1 MKKMIGAAVCALMMI
16 AAGGTAMAQD
26 GDQDDYTFTLYN
38 NSSETII
45 TFHLVAK
52 GDDSWSE
59 DLIPNNVI
67 ESGDELYMTFSPAED
82 ECEYATAV
90 TLSDGTEFADII
102 DYCGIDGVAV
112 DDDGIRAY

>member
-16 AAGGTAMAQD
+16 AAGGSAMAQD
-26 GDQDDYTFTLYN
+26 GDGDDYTFTLYN
-38 NSSETII
+38 NSSSTIL

-52 GDDSWSE
+52 NDDSWSE

-67 ESGDELYMTFSPAED
+67 ESGDELYMTFNPNED
-82 ECEYATAV
+82 ECYYATAV
-90 TLSDGTEFADII
+90 TLSDGSEFADVI